1 MDAKNLL
8 SVHKISKSYGIK
20 TLYKDITFGIHE
32 GEKIAIVAKNGAG
45 KTTLMRTLLDPA
57 IADTGD
63 VVFRNDLKIRYLG
76 QQPSFE
82 DGLTV
87 REVLYQSEHPGLAA
101 LQHYEQVLT
110 DGADPDAM
118 QKALDRVDITGG
130 WTIEGRIQEMHGKM
144 NLPDMDRKVDHFSG
158 GEVKRL
164 AMAQLFIEEPDL
176 ILMDEPTNHLDLD
189 IIEWLEEY
197 LISYKGAL
205 LMITHDRYFLERVC
219 GTIYEL
225 ENLQFYKYDGN
236 YSYYL
241 EQKEMREANEAAN
254 LHKTKQLFKKELDW
268 MRKTPSARTGKS
280 KDRID
285 RFKDIKKV
293 AKQRIDDRE
302 VALEINSSRL
312 GGKIL
317 ELHKVAKSYPDKLLI
332 ESFSYIF
339 KKGERAG
346 IVGPNGSG
354 KSTLLKLIM
363 ELETPDKGKIVT
375 GDTVIFGHYT
385 QDGIIDKNELKV
397 IEVVQEIGEY
407 ITLKK
412 GQKLTASQLCERF
425 LFDSHQQYSYVS
437 TLSGGEK
444 RRLFLLTILMKNP
457 NFLILDEP
465 TNDLDILTLQAL
477 EEFLEDFP
485 GCLLVVS
492 HDRYFLDKLCDHLF
506 VFEGGG
512 RIKDFN
518 GRYYEW
524 REDQKRI
531 EAISTAAPKE
541 LVPEKEP
548 KKEKVKTKLNF
559 NEKREWEELPEQI
572 AALEARRDALNSV
585 FEGTDQDPDEVLR
598 AAAEVQE
605 VIAEL
610 DEKEMRWLELSEFA
624 DE

>member
-101 LQHYEQVLT
+101 LQHYEQVLA

-541 LVPEKEP
+541 LVPEKET

>member
-101 LQHYEQVLT
+101 LQHYEQVLA

-572 AALEARRDALNSV
+572 AALEARRDTLNSV

>member
-1 MDAKNLL
+1 MESKNLL
-8 SVHKISKSYGIK
+8 SVHKISKSFGIK

-32 GEKIAIVAKNGAG
+32 GEKIAIIAKNGAG
-45 KTTLMRTLLDPA
+45 KTTLMRTLIDPSN
-57 IADTGD
+57 ADTGD
-63 VVFRNDLKIRYLG
+63 VVFRNGIKIRYLS
-76 QQPSFE
+76 QQPAYA

-87 REVLYQSEHPGLAA
+87 REVLYQSDHPGLDA
-101 LQHYEQVLT
+101 LRDYEEVLMGEGDT
-110 DGADPDAM
+110 DAM
-118 QKALDRVDITGG
+118 QAALDRVEITGG
-130 WTIEGRIQEMHGKM
+130 WTIEGRIQEMHSRM
-144 NLPDMDRKVDHFSG
+144 NLPDMERKVDRFSG
-158 GEVKRL
+158 GEIKRL
-164 AMAQLFIEEPDL
+164 ALAQLFIEEPDL

-197 LISYKGAL
+197 LINYKGAL

-219 GTIYEL
+219 GTMFEL
-225 ENLQFYKYDGN
+225 ENLQFYKYEGN

-241 EQKEMREANEAAN
+241 EQKELREANEAAH
-254 LHKTKQLFKKELDW
+254 LHKAKQLFKKELDW
-268 MRKTPSARTGKS
+268 MRKSPSARTGKS

-285 RFKDIKKV
+285 RFKDVKKV
-293 AKQRIDDRE
+293 ASQRIDDTE
-302 VALEINSSRL
+302 VTLALNSQRL

-332 ESFSYIF
+332 EQFSYVF
-339 KKGERAG
+339 KKGERVG
-346 IVGPNGSG
+346 IVGPNGCG

-363 ELETPDKGKIVT
+363 EQETPDMGKIIT
-375 GDTVIFGHYT
+375 GETVVFGHYT
-385 QDGIIDKNELKV
+385 QDGMIDKNELKV

-407 ITLKK
+407 ITLTK

-425 LFDSHQQYSYVS
+425 LFDGHQQYSYVS

-477 EEFLEDFP
+477 EEFLEEFQ

-506 VFEGGG
+506 IFEGGG

-524 REDQKRI
+524 REDQKRVD
-531 EAISTAAPKE
+531 AIKTPKGKTIDPPKE
-541 LVPEKEP
+541 
-548 KKEKVKTKLNF
+548 KKVSKKTKLSF
-559 NEKREWEELPEQI
+559 SEKREWEDLPVQI
-572 AALEARRDALNSV
+572 KALEVRREELNNIFESNQQDA
-585 FEGTDQDPDEVLR
+585 DQLVKASEEIER
-598 AAAEVQE
+598 I
-605 VIAEL
+605 IAEL
-610 DEKEMRWLELSEFA
+610 DQKEMRWLELSEF
-624 DE
+624 ESE

>member
-1 MDAKNLL
+1 
-8 SVHKISKSYGIK
+8 
-20 TLYKDITFGIHE
+20 
-32 GEKIAIVAKNGAG
+32 
-45 KTTLMRTLLDPA
+45 
-57 IADTGD
+57 
-63 VVFRNDLKIRYLG
+63 
-76 QQPSFE
+76 
-82 DGLTV
+82 
-87 REVLYQSEHPGLAA
+87 
-101 LQHYEQVLT
+101 
-110 DGADPDAM
+110 
-118 QKALDRVDITGG
+118 
-130 WTIEGRIQEMHGKM
+130 
-144 NLPDMDRKVDHFSG
+144 MDRTVDHFSG

-197 LISYKGAL
+197 LINYKGAL

-225 ENLQFYKYDGN
+225 ENLQFYKYEGN

-241 EQKEMREANEAAN
+241 EQKEAREANEAAN

-268 MRKTPSARTGKS
+268 MRRTPSARTGKA

-285 RFKDIKKV
+285 RFKEVKKA
-293 AKQRIDDRE
+293 AKKRIDDRE
-302 VALEINSSRL
+302 VTLELNAQRL

-317 ELHKVAKSYPDKLLI
+317 ELHKVAKSFPDKLLI
-332 ESFSYIF
+332 EQFNYIF
-339 KKGERAG
+339 KKGERIG

-354 KSTLLKLIM
+354 KSTLLKMIM
-363 ELETPDKGKIVT
+363 GELAPDKGKIVT
-375 GDTVIFGHYT
+375 GDTVVFGHYT
-385 QDGIIDKNELKV
+385 QDGIVNKDDLKV

-437 TLSGGEK
+437 TLSGGER

-477 EEFLEDFP
+477 EGFLEEYS

-524 REDQKRI
+524 REEQKRI
-531 EAISTAAPKE
+531 DAIRTSVAKEMPKE
-541 LVPEKEP
+541 EP
-548 KKEKVKTKLNF
+548 KKEKVKTKLSYM
-559 NEKREWEELPEQI
+559 EKREWDELPGQI
-572 AALEARRDALNSV
+572 EALEDRRDALNAV
-585 FEGTDQDPDEVLR
+585 FEGAEQDPEEVA
-598 AAAEVQE
+598 AAAEEIKE
-605 VIAEL
+605 VLAEL
-610 DEKEMRWLELSEFA
+610 DEKEMRWLELSEF
-624 DE
+624 DYE

>member
-1 MDAKNLL
+1 MDVKNLL

-20 TLYKDITFGIHE
+20 TLYENITFGIHE

-45 KTTLMRTLLDPA
+45 KSTLMQTLMDP
-57 IADTGD
+57 DLSDSGT
-63 VVFRNDLKIRYLG
+63 VSYRNGIKLRYLE
-76 QQPSFE
+76 QQPSFSK
-82 DGLTV
+82 GQTV
-87 REVLYQSEHPGLAA
+87 REVLYQSEHAGLDA
-101 LQHYEQVLT
+101 LRKYEEVLAQGG
-110 DGADPDAM
+110 GADEM
-118 QKALDRVDITGG
+118 QKALDQVEATGG
-130 WTIEGRIQEMHGKM
+130 WTVEGRIQEMHGRM
-144 NLPDMDRKVDHFSG
+144 QLPDMERVVDKFSG
-158 GEVKRL
+158 GEIKRL
-164 AMAQLFIEEPDL
+164 ALAQLFIEEPDL

-189 IIEWLEEY
+189 IIEWLEDY
-197 LISYKGAL
+197 LRTYKGAL
-205 LMITHDRYFLERVC
+205 LMITHDRYFLERIC
-219 GTIYEL
+219 DTIYEL

-241 EQKEMREANEAAN
+241 EQKELREANEAAN

-268 MRKTPSARTGKS
+268 MRRTPSARTGKA

-285 RFKDIKKV
+285 RFKDVKKE
-293 AKQRIDDRE
+293 AKKRIDDRE
-302 VALEINSSRL
+302 VSLAINSQRL

-317 ELHKVAKSYPDKLLI
+317 ELHKVGKSYPDKLLI
-332 ESFSYIF
+332 ESFSYVF

-354 KSTLLKLIM
+354 KSTLLKLILG
-363 ELETPDKGKIVT
+363 LEDPDRGKIIT
-375 GDTVIFGHYT
+375 GETVIFGHYS
-385 QDGIIDKNELKV
+385 QGGIVDKDHLKV
-397 IEVVQEIGEY
+397 IEVIQEIGEY

-444 RRLFLLTILMKNP
+444 RRLYLLTILMKNP

-477 EEFLEDFP
+477 EEFLEDYP

-506 VFEGGG
+506 VFEGAG

-524 REDQKRI
+524 REEQKRI
-531 EAISTAAPKE
+531 DSIKTAPAIEDLAPVKA
-541 LVPEKEP
+541 
-548 KKEKVKTKLNF
+548 KKEKVKTKLSF
-559 NEKREWEELPEQI
+559 AEKREWDSLPGEIQ
-572 AALEARRDALNSV
+572 ALEERRDALNAV
-585 FEGTDQDPDEVLR
+585 FESASQNADEVAR
-598 AAAEVQE
+598 AAQEIQE
-605 VIAEL
+605 VLALL
-610 DEKEMRWLELSEFA
+610 DEKEMRWLELSEF
-624 DE
+624 EYE

>member
-1 MDAKNLL
+1 LDAKNLL

-101 LQHYEQVLT
+101 LQHYEQVLA

-541 LVPEKEP
+541 LVPEKET

-585 FEGTDQDPDEVLR
+585 FEGADQDPDEVLR

>member
-1 MDAKNLL
+1 MDAKNLI

-20 TLYKDITFGIHE
+20 ALYKDITFGIHA
-32 GEKIAIVAKNGAG
+32 GDKIAIVAKNGAG
-45 KTTLMRTLLDPA
+45 KSTLMNTLVDPT
-57 IADTGD
+57 IADTGE
-63 VVFRNDLKIRYLG
+63 VTFRKGIKIRTLS

-82 DGLTV
+82 NGQTV
-87 REVLYQSEHPGLAA
+87 REILYQSKHPGLDALRDYEGILSFGDTERLKAA
-101 LQHYEQVLT
+101 LEKVE
-110 DGADPDAM
+110 A
-118 QKALDRVDITGG
+118 TGG
-130 WTIEGRIQEMHGKM
+130 WHLEGRIQEMHGRM
-144 NLPDMDRKVDHFSG
+144 NLPDMDRTVNNFSG

-197 LISYKGAL
+197 LINYKGAL

-225 ENLQFYKYDGN
+225 ENLQFYKYEGN

-241 EQKEMREANEAAN
+241 EQKESREVNEAAN
-254 LHKTKQLFKKELDW
+254 LHKTKQLFKKELNW
-268 MRKTPSARTGKS
+268 MRRTPSARTGKS
-280 KDRID
+280 KDRKD
-285 RFKDIKKV
+285 RFKDVKEAAKK
-293 AKQRIDDRE
+293 RIDDRE
-302 VALEINSSRL
+302 VTLKLNTQRL

-317 ELHKVAKSYPDKLLI
+317 ELHKVAKSFPDKLLI
-332 ESFSYIF
+332 EQFNYIF
-339 KKGERAG
+339 KKGERVG

-354 KSTLLKLIM
+354 KTTLLKIIM
-363 ELETPDKGKIVT
+363 GELAPDKGKIVT
-375 GDTVIFGHYT
+375 GDTVVFGHYT
-385 QDGIIDKNELKV
+385 QDGIVNKDNLKV

-407 ITLKK
+407 ITLEK

-437 TLSGGEK
+437 TLSGGER

-477 EEFLEDFP
+477 ESFLEEYS

-492 HDRYFLDKLCDHLF
+492 HDRYFLDKLCDHLLI
-506 VFEGGG
+506 FEGGG

-524 REDQKRI
+524 REGQKRVD
-531 EAISTAAPKE
+531 AIRTSVAKEIPKE
-541 LVPEKEP
+541 EP
-548 KKEKVKTKLNF
+548 KKEKVKTKLSYM
-559 NEKREWEELPEQI
+559 EKREWDELPGQI
-572 AALEARRDALNSV
+572 ESLEARRDELKAV
-585 FEGTDQDPDEVLR
+585 FEAAQQDAEEVA
-598 AAAEVQE
+598 AAAEEIKE
-605 VIAEL
+605 VLAEL
-610 DEKEMRWLELSEFA
+610 DEKEMRWLELSEF
-624 DE
+624 DYE

>member
-101 LQHYEQVLT
+101 LQHYEQVLA

-541 LVPEKEP
+541 LVPEKET

-585 FEGTDQDPDEVLR
+585 FEGADQDPDEVLR

>member
-1 MDAKNLL
+1 
-8 SVHKISKSYGIK
+8 
-20 TLYKDITFGIHE
+20 
-32 GEKIAIVAKNGAG
+32 
-45 KTTLMRTLLDPA
+45 
-57 IADTGD
+57 
-63 VVFRNDLKIRYLG
+63 
-76 QQPSFE
+76 
-82 DGLTV
+82 
-87 REVLYQSEHPGLAA
+87 
-101 LQHYEQVLT
+101 
-110 DGADPDAM
+110 
-118 QKALDRVDITGG
+118 
-130 WTIEGRIQEMHGKM
+130 M

-541 LVPEKEP
+541 LVPEKET

>member
-1 MDAKNLL
+1 MESKNLL
-8 SVHKISKSYGIK
+8 SVHKISKSFGIK

-32 GEKIAIVAKNGAG
+32 GEKIAIIAKNGAG
-45 KTTLMRTLLDPA
+45 KTTLMRTLIDPSN
-57 IADTGD
+57 ADTGD
-63 VVFRNDLKIRYLG
+63 VVFRNGIKIRYLS
-76 QQPSFE
+76 QQPAYA

-87 REVLYQSEHPGLAA
+87 REVLYQSDHPGLDA
-101 LQHYEQVLT
+101 LRAYEKVLMGEGDT
-110 DGADPDAM
+110 DAM
-118 QKALDRVDITGG
+118 QAALDRVEITGG
-130 WTIEGRIQEMHGKM
+130 WTIEGRIQEMHSRM
-144 NLPDMDRKVDHFSG
+144 NLPDMERKVDRFSG
-158 GEVKRL
+158 GEIKRL
-164 AMAQLFIEEPDL
+164 ALAQLFIEEPDL

-197 LISYKGAL
+197 LINYKGAL

-219 GTIYEL
+219 GTMFEL
-225 ENLQFYKYDGN
+225 ENLQFYKYEGN

-241 EQKEMREANEAAN
+241 EQKELREANEAAH
-254 LHKTKQLFKKELDW
+254 LHKAKQLFKKELDW
-268 MRKTPSARTGKS
+268 MRKSPSARTGKS

-285 RFKDIKKV
+285 RFKDVKKV
-293 AKQRIDDRE
+293 ANQRIDDTE
-302 VALEINSSRL
+302 VTLALNSQRL

-332 ESFSYIF
+332 EQFSYVF
-339 KKGERAG
+339 KKGERVG
-346 IVGPNGSG
+346 IVGPNGCG

-363 ELETPDKGKIVT
+363 ELETPDTGKIIT
-375 GDTVIFGHYT
+375 GETVVFGHYT
-385 QDGIIDKNELKV
+385 QDGMIDKNDLKV

-407 ITLKK
+407 ITLNK

-425 LFDSHQQYSYVS
+425 LFDGHQQYSYVS

-477 EEFLEDFP
+477 EEFLEEFQ

-506 VFEGGG
+506 IFEGGG

-524 REDQKRI
+524 REDQKRVD
-531 EAISTAAPKE
+531 AIKTPKGKTVDSPKE
-541 LVPEKEP
+541 KKTP
-548 KKEKVKTKLNF
+548 KKNKLSF
-559 NEKREWEELPEQI
+559 SEKREWEDLPIQI
-572 AALEARRDALNSV
+572 TALEDRREELNQI
-585 FEGTDQDPDEVLR
+585 FESNKQDPDQLVKASEEIER
-598 AAAEVQE
+598 
-605 VIAEL
+605 IITEL
-610 DEKEMRWLELSEFA
+610 DQKEMRWLELSEF
-624 DE
+624 ESE

>member
-1 MDAKNLL
+1 MESKNLL
-8 SVHKISKSYGIK
+8 SVHKISKSFGIK

-32 GEKIAIVAKNGAG
+32 GEKIAIIAKNGAG
-45 KTTLMRTLLDPA
+45 KTTLMRTLIDPSN
-57 IADTGD
+57 ADTGD
-63 VVFRNDLKIRYLG
+63 VVFRNGIKIRYLS
-76 QQPSFE
+76 QQPAYA

-87 REVLYQSEHPGLAA
+87 REVLYQSDHPGLDA
-101 LQHYEQVLT
+101 LRAYEEVLMGEGDT
-110 DGADPDAM
+110 DAM
-118 QKALDRVDITGG
+118 QAALDRVEITGG
-130 WTIEGRIQEMHGKM
+130 WTIEGRIQEMHSRM
-144 NLPDMDRKVDHFSG
+144 NLPDMERKVDRFSG
-158 GEVKRL
+158 GEIKRL
-164 AMAQLFIEEPDL
+164 ALAQLFIEEPDL

-197 LISYKGAL
+197 LINYKGAL

-219 GTIYEL
+219 GTMFEL
-225 ENLQFYKYDGN
+225 ENLQFYKYEGN

-241 EQKEMREANEAAN
+241 EQKELREANEAAH
-254 LHKTKQLFKKELDW
+254 LHKAKQLFKKELDW
-268 MRKTPSARTGKS
+268 MRKSPSARTGKS

-285 RFKDIKKV
+285 RFKDVKKV
-293 AKQRIDDRE
+293 ASQRIDDTE
-302 VALEINSSRL
+302 VTLALNSQRL

-332 ESFSYIF
+332 EQFSYVF
-339 KKGERAG
+339 KKGERVG
-346 IVGPNGSG
+346 IVGPNGCG

-363 ELETPDKGKIVT
+363 EQETPDMGKIIT
-375 GDTVIFGHYT
+375 GETVVFGHYT
-385 QDGIIDKNELKV
+385 QDGMIDKNELKV

-407 ITLKK
+407 ITLNK

-425 LFDSHQQYSYVS
+425 LFDGHQQYSYVS

-477 EEFLEDFP
+477 EEFLEEFQ

-506 VFEGGG
+506 IFEGGG

-524 REDQKRI
+524 REDQKRVD
-531 EAISTAAPKE
+531 AIKTPKGKTIDPPKGKK
-541 LVPEKEP
+541 VP
-548 KKEKVKTKLNF
+548 KKIKLSF
-559 NEKREWEELPEQI
+559 SEKREWEDLPVQI
-572 AALEARRDALNSV
+572 KALEGRRKELNDIFESNQQDA
-585 FEGTDQDPDEVLR
+585 DQLVKASEEIER
-598 AAAEVQE
+598 I
-605 VIAEL
+605 IAEL
-610 DEKEMRWLELSEFA
+610 DQKEMRWLELSEF
-624 DE
+624 ESE

>member
-1 MDAKNLL
+1 LDAKNLL

-76 QQPSFE
+76 QQPSF
-82 DGLTV
+82 DNGLTV

-101 LQHYEQVLT
+101 LQAYEKVLAEGG
-110 DGADPDAM
+110 DADAM
-118 QKALDRVDITGG
+118 QKALDRVEITGG

-144 NLPDMDRKVDHFSG
+144 NLPEMDRKVDHFSG

-241 EQKEMREANEAAN
+241 EQKEAREANEAAN

-363 ELETPDKGKIVT
+363 GLENPDKGKIIT

-385 QDGIIDKNELKV
+385 QDGIIDKNDLKV

-531 EAISTAAPKE
+531 EAIKTAVPKE
-541 LVPEKEP
+541 ISVEKDK
-548 KKEKVKTKLNF
+548 KKEKVKTKLSF
-559 NEKREWEELPEQI
+559 NEKREWDELPGQI
-572 AALEARRDALNSV
+572 EALETRRDELNKV

-598 AAAEVQE
+598 AAAEIKE
-605 VIAEL
+605 VLAAL
-610 DEKEMRWLELSEFA
+610 DEKEMRWLELSEF
-624 DE
+624 DYE

>member
-1 MDAKNLL
+1 MDTKNLL

-45 KTTLMRTLLDPA
+45 KSTLMNTLMDPA
-57 IADTGD
+57 IADTGE
-63 VVFRNDLKIRYLG
+63 VTFRKGIKIRYLS

-82 DGLTV
+82 NGQTV
-87 REVLYQSEHPGLAA
+87 RDILYKSEHPGLDALRDYEAILASGNTEGMQAA
-101 LQHYEQVLT
+101 LDKVE
-110 DGADPDAM
+110 A
-118 QKALDRVDITGG
+118 TGG
-130 WTIEGRIQEMHGKM
+130 WHLEGRIQEMHGRM
-144 NLPDMDRKVDHFSG
+144 NLPDMDRNVDHFSG

-197 LISYKGAL
+197 LINYKGAL

-225 ENLQFYKYDGN
+225 ENLQFYKYEGN

-241 EQKEMREANEAAN
+241 EQKEAREANEAAN

-268 MRKTPSARTGKS
+268 MRRTPSARTGKA

-285 RFKDIKKV
+285 RFKDVKKA
-293 AKQRIDDRE
+293 AKKRIDDRE
-302 VALEINSSRL
+302 VTLELNAQRL

-317 ELHKVAKSYPDKLLI
+317 ELHKVAKSFPDKLLI
-332 ESFSYIF
+332 EQFNYIF
-339 KKGERAG
+339 KKGERIG

-354 KSTLLKLIM
+354 KSTLLKMIM
-363 ELETPDKGKIVT
+363 GELAPDKGKIVT
-375 GDTVIFGHYT
+375 GDTVVFGHYT
-385 QDGIIDKNELKV
+385 QDGIVNKDDLKV

-437 TLSGGEK
+437 TLSGGER

-477 EEFLEDFP
+477 EGFLEEYS

-524 REDQKRI
+524 REEQKRI
-531 EAISTAAPKE
+531 DAIRTSVAKEVPKE
-541 LVPEKEP
+541 EP
-548 KKEKVKTKLNF
+548 KKEKVKTKLSYM
-559 NEKREWEELPEQI
+559 EKREWDELPSQI
-572 AALEARRDALNSV
+572 EALEARRDALNAV
-585 FEGTDQDPDEVLR
+585 FEGTEQDPEEVA
-598 AAAEVQE
+598 AAAEEIKE
-605 VIAEL
+605 VLAEL
-610 DEKEMRWLELSEFA
+610 DEKEMRWLELSEF
-624 DE
+624 DYE

>member
-1 MDAKNLL
+1 LDTKNLL

-45 KTTLMRTLLDPA
+45 KSTLMNTLMDPN
-57 IADTGD
+57 IADTGQ
-63 VVFRNDLKIRYLG
+63 VTFRNGIKIRYLS
-76 QQPSFE
+76 QQPSFKN
-82 DGLTV
+82 GQTV
-87 REVLYQSEHPGLAA
+87 REILYQSDHPGLAA
-101 LQHYEQVLT
+101 LRDYETILATGNNEGIQ
-110 DGADPDAM
+110 A
-118 QKALDRVDITGG
+118 ALDRVDATGG
-130 WTIEGRIQEMHGKM
+130 WHLEGRIQEMHGRM
-144 NLPDMDRKVDHFSG
+144 NLPDMDRMADHFSG
-158 GEVKRL
+158 GEIKRL

-197 LISYKGAL
+197 LINYKGAL

-225 ENLQFYKYDGN
+225 ENLQFYKYEGN

-241 EQKEMREANEAAN
+241 EQREAREANEAAN
-254 LHKTKQLFKKELDW
+254 RHKTKQLFKKELDW
-268 MRKTPSARTGKS
+268 MRKTPSARTGKA

-285 RFKDIKKV
+285 RFKEVKKA
-293 AKQRIDDRE
+293 AKKRIDDKE
-302 VALEINSSRL
+302 VTLELNAQRL

-317 ELHKVAKSYPDKLLI
+317 ELHKVAKSFPSRLLI
-332 ESFSYIF
+332 EQFNYIF
-339 KKGERAG
+339 KKGERIG
-346 IVGPNGSG
+346 IVGPNGCG
-354 KSTLLKLIM
+354 KSTLLKMIM
-363 ELETPDKGKIVT
+363 GELEPDKGKIVT

-385 QDGIIDKNELKV
+385 QDGIIHKDDLKV

-437 TLSGGEK
+437 TLSGGER

-477 EEFLEDFP
+477 ESFLEEYS

-506 VFEGGG
+506 IFEGGG
-512 RIKDFN
+512 RIKDYN

-524 REDQKRI
+524 REEKKNID
-531 EAISTAAPKE
+531 AIRTTNIKAEPK
-541 LVPEKEP
+541 KEP
-548 KKEKVKTKLNF
+548 KKEKVKTKLSF
-559 NEKREWEELPEQI
+559 KEKREWDELPNEI
-572 AALEARRDALNSV
+572 AALEARRDELNAV
-585 FEGTDQDPDEVLR
+585 FESSHQEPSEVE
-598 AAAEVQE
+598 AAASEIKLVLK
-605 VIAEL
+605 AL
-610 DEKEMRWLELSEFA
+610 DEKEMRWLELSEF
-624 DE
+624 DYE

>member
-101 LQHYEQVLT
+101 LQHYEQVLA

-144 NLPDMDRKVDHFSG
+144 NLPDMDRKVNHFSG

>member
-1 MDAKNLL
+1 LESKNLL
-8 SVHKISKSYGIK
+8 SVHKISKSFGIK

-32 GEKIAIVAKNGAG
+32 GEKIAIIAKNGAG
-45 KTTLMRTLLDPA
+45 KTTLMRTLIDPSN
-57 IADTGD
+57 ADTGD
-63 VVFRNDLKIRYLG
+63 VVFRNGIKIRYLS
-76 QQPSFE
+76 QQPAYA

-87 REVLYQSEHPGLAA
+87 REVLYQSDHPGLDA
-101 LQHYEQVLT
+101 LRAYEKVLMGEGDT
-110 DGADPDAM
+110 DAM
-118 QKALDRVDITGG
+118 QAALDRVEITGG
-130 WTIEGRIQEMHGKM
+130 WTIEGRIQEMHSRM
-144 NLPDMDRKVDHFSG
+144 NLPDMERKVDRFSG
-158 GEVKRL
+158 GEIKRL
-164 AMAQLFIEEPDL
+164 ALAQLFIEEPDL

-197 LISYKGAL
+197 LINYKGAL

-219 GTIYEL
+219 GTMFEL
-225 ENLQFYKYDGN
+225 ENLQFYKYEGN

-241 EQKEMREANEAAN
+241 EQKELREANEAAH
-254 LHKTKQLFKKELDW
+254 LHKAKQLFKKELDW
-268 MRKTPSARTGKS
+268 MRKSPSARTGKS

-285 RFKDIKKV
+285 RFKDVKKV
-293 AKQRIDDRE
+293 ANQRIDDTE
-302 VALEINSSRL
+302 VTLALNSQRL

-332 ESFSYIF
+332 EQFSYVF
-339 KKGERAG
+339 KKGERVG
-346 IVGPNGSG
+346 IVGPNGCG

-363 ELETPDKGKIVT
+363 ELETPDTGKIIT
-375 GDTVIFGHYT
+375 GETVVFGHYT
-385 QDGIIDKNELKV
+385 QDGMIDKNDLKV

-407 ITLKK
+407 ITLNK

-425 LFDSHQQYSYVS
+425 LFDGHQQYSYVS

-477 EEFLEDFP
+477 EEFLEEFQ

-506 VFEGGG
+506 IFEGGG

-524 REDQKRI
+524 REDQKRVD
-531 EAISTAAPKE
+531 AIKTPKGKTVDSPKE
-541 LVPEKEP
+541 KKTP
-548 KKEKVKTKLNF
+548 KKNKLSF
-559 NEKREWEELPEQI
+559 SEKREWEDLPIQI
-572 AALEARRDALNSV
+572 TALEDRREELNQI
-585 FEGTDQDPDEVLR
+585 FESNKQDPDQLVKASEEIER
-598 AAAEVQE
+598 
-605 VIAEL
+605 IITEL
-610 DEKEMRWLELSEFA
+610 DQKEMRWLELSEF
-624 DE
+624 ESE

>member
-1 MDAKNLL
+1 MDTKNLL

-45 KTTLMRTLLDPA
+45 KSTLMNTLMDPA
-57 IADTGD
+57 IADTGE
-63 VVFRNDLKIRYLG
+63 VTFRKGIKIRYLS

-82 DGLTV
+82 NGQTV
-87 REVLYQSEHPGLAA
+87 RDILYQSEHPGLDALRDYEAILASGNTEGMQAA
-101 LQHYEQVLT
+101 LDKVE
-110 DGADPDAM
+110 A
-118 QKALDRVDITGG
+118 TGG
-130 WTIEGRIQEMHGKM
+130 WHLEGRIQEMHGRM
-144 NLPDMDRKVDHFSG
+144 NLPDMDRTVDYFSG

-197 LISYKGAL
+197 LINYKGAL

-225 ENLQFYKYDGN
+225 ENLQFYKYEGN

-241 EQKEMREANEAAN
+241 EQKEAREANEAAN

-268 MRKTPSARTGKS
+268 MRRTPSARTGKA

-285 RFKDIKKV
+285 RFKEVKKA

-302 VALEINSSRL
+302 VTLELNAQRL

-317 ELHKVAKSYPDKLLI
+317 ELHKVAKSFPDKLLI
-332 ESFSYIF
+332 EQFNYIF
-339 KKGERAG
+339 KKGERIG

-354 KSTLLKLIM
+354 KSTLLKMIM
-363 ELETPDKGKIVT
+363 GELAPDKGKIVT
-375 GDTVIFGHYT
+375 GDTVVFGHYT
-385 QDGIIDKNELKV
+385 QDGIVNKDDLKV
-397 IEVVQEIGEY
+397 IEAVQEIGEY

-437 TLSGGEK
+437 TLSGGER

-477 EEFLEDFP
+477 ESFLEEYS

-506 VFEGGG
+506 VFGGGG

-524 REDQKRI
+524 REEQKRI
-531 EAISTAAPKE
+531 DAIRTTVAKEVPKE
-541 LVPEKEP
+541 EP
-548 KKEKVKTKLNF
+548 KKEKVKTKLSYM
-559 NEKREWEELPEQI
+559 EKREWDELPGQI
-572 AALEARRDALNSV
+572 EALEARRDALNAV
-585 FEGTDQDPDEVLR
+585 FEGAEQDPEEVA
-598 AAAEVQE
+598 AAAEEIKE
-605 VIAEL
+605 VLAEL
-610 DEKEMRWLELSEFA
+610 DEKEMRWLELSEF
-624 DE
+624 DYE